1 MLPLVM
7 SLALLSGGLTAA
19 STPQSTSA
27 VADLR
32 ALETSYHGRIG
43 VYAIDTATGRT
54 IAYRSGERFPLA
66 STFKG
71 VLAAA
76 VLDKKP
82 DILGKRILIKK
93 KDLLPNSPETE
104 KHVGS
109 RMTVAALARAAVTK
123 SDNAAANL
131 LLKQVGGP
139 KGLTRYF
146 RGLNDHVSRL
156 DRTEPG
162 LNDWTPKDPRDT
174 TTPAAIARDLKA
186 LTVGTAL
193 DAGDRRIFTGWLVAN
208 ETGDKRI
215 RAGLPKSWRIGDKT
229 GTGSTYGSAND
240 YAIIWP
246 KGSTKPIIM
255 AIYTNRTAK
264 NGTADETVIAKAATI
279 AARGLGKL

>member
-1 MLPLVM
+1 MLSFVM
-7 SLALLSGGLTAA
+7 SLALLSGAVTA
-19 STPQSTSA
+19 PPTSA

-32 ALETSYHGRIG
+32 ALETSFKGRIG
-43 VYAIDTATGRT
+43 LYAIDTATGKT

-66 STFKG
+66 STFKA

-82 DILGKRILIKK
+82 DILGKRISIKK
-93 KDLLPNSPETE
+93 KDLVDYSPEVE

-109 RMTVAALARAAVTK
+109 SMTVAALARAAVTK

-146 RGLNDHVSRL
+146 RGLGDHVSRL

-162 LNDWTPKDPRDT
+162 LNRWSPRELRDT
-174 TTPAAIARDLKA
+174 TTPAAVGRDLRDLA
-186 LTVGTAL
+186 AGDAL

-215 RAGLPKSWRIGDKT
+215 RAGLPKSWRVGDKT
-229 GTGSTYGSAND
+229 GTGGTYGTAND
-240 YAIIWP
+240 IAIIWP
-246 KGSTKPIIM
+246 KGSKKPIIM
-255 AIYTNRTAK
+255 AIYTNRTDRNAA
-264 NGTADETVIAKAATI
+264 ADDSVVARTATI

>member
-7 SLALLSGGLTAA
+7 SLALLSGGVTA
-19 STPQSTSA
+19 PPSA

-32 ALETSYHGRIG
+32 ALESSYQGRIG
-43 VYAIDTATGRT
+43 VYAIDTATGKT
-54 IAYRSGERFPLA
+54 VAYRSGERFPLA

-82 DILGKRILIKK
+82 DILGKRILIKR
-93 KDLLPNSPETE
+93 KDLLPHSPETE
-104 KHVGS
+104 KHVGA
-109 RMTVAALARAAVTK
+109 RMTVAALAKAAVTQ

-146 RGLNDHVSRL
+146 RGLDDRVSRL

-162 LNDWTPKDPRDT
+162 LNDWTPRDPRDT
-174 TTPAAIARDLKA
+174 TTPAAIAGDLRK
-186 LTVGTAL
+186 LTVGGAL
-193 DAGDRRIFTGWLVAN
+193 DAGDRRTFTAWLVAN
-208 ETGDKRI
+208 ETGDNRI
-215 RAGLPKSWRIGDKT
+215 RAGLPKTWRVGDKT

-264 NGTADETVIAKAATI
+264 NGTADESVIAKAATI

>member
-7 SLALLSGGLTAA
+7 SLALLTGGVTA
-19 STPQSTSA
+19 PQTSA

-32 ALETSYHGRIG
+32 ALETSFKGRIG
-43 VYAIDTATGRT
+43 VYAVDTATGRT
-54 IAYRSGERFPLA
+54 VAYRSGERFPLA

-76 VLDKKP
+76 VLDKEP

-93 KDLLPNSPETE
+93 KDLLAYSPETE

-109 RMTVAALARAAVTK
+109 RMTVAELARAAVTK

-131 LLKQVGGP
+131 LLKEVGGP

-162 LNDWTPKDPRDT
+162 LNQWSPAEVRDT
-174 TTPAAIARDLKA
+174 TTPAAIAADLRV
-186 LTVGTAL
+186 LTVGNAL
-193 DAGDRRIFTGWLVAN
+193 DAGDRRKFTGWLVAN

-229 GTGSTYGSAND
+229 GTGGTYGTAND

-246 KGSTKPIIM
+246 KGSKKPIIM
-255 AIYTNRTAK
+255 AIYTNRTAR
-264 NGTADETVIAKAATI
+264 NGTADDSVIARAATI

>member
-1 MLPLVM
+1 MLPLVL
-7 SLALLSGGLTAA
+7 SLALLSGGVTA
-19 STPQSTSA
+19 PPTSA

-32 ALETSYHGRIG
+32 ALETAFEGRIG
-43 VYAIDTATGRT
+43 LYALDTATGRT
-54 IAYRSGERFPLA
+54 VAYRSGERFPLA

-82 DILGKRILIKK
+82 DILGKRILIRK
-93 KDLLPNSPETE
+93 KDLLPNSPETA

-131 LLKQVGGP
+131 LLRQIGGP

-156 DRTEPG
+156 DRNEPG
-162 LNDWTPKDPRDT
+162 LNLWHPREVRDT
-174 TTPAAIARDLKA
+174 TTPAAIAADLKA
-186 LTVGTAL
+186 LTVGGAL
-193 DAGDRRIFTGWLVAN
+193 DAGDRRTFTGWLVAN

-229 GTGSTYGSAND
+229 GTGGTYGTAND
-240 YAIIWP
+240 YAVIWP
-246 KGSTKPIIM
+246 KGSKKPIIM
-255 AIYTNRTAK
+255 AIYTNRTGRNAA
-264 NGTADETVIAKAATI
+264 ADESVIARAATI